1 MEAKGLSHFPFFP
14 IVNIDSLLNVIQ
26 YISYTNAFIVLWKN
40 ILVSFSQT
48 RSQIHQYTYFNNFE
62 L

>member
-26 YISYTNAFIVLWKN
+26 YISYTNAF
-40 ILVSFSQT
+40 
-48 RSQIHQYTYFNNFE
+48 YFALEKYLGIIFTNKISNSSIYIFK
-62 L
+62 

>member
-1 MEAKGLSHFPFFP
+1 MEAKGLSHFSIFP

-26 YISYTNAFIVLWKN
+26 YISYTNAFILLWKN

-48 RSQIHQYTYFNNFE
+48 RSQIHQYTFK
-62 L
+62 